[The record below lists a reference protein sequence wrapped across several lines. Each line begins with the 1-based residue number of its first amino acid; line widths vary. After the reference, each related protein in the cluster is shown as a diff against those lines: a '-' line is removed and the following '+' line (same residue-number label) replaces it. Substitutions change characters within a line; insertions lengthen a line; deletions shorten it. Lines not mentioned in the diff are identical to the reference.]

1 MKPNL
6 RPHQVAKSIEL
17 HQVLTKYKLAYLA
30 GKVRT
35 GKTLTALET
44 ARLYGVKDLLV
55 VTRKKAISSIQGDY
69 DLFKFPYNIEI
80 INHESIHKVENI
92 NPCLV
97 IFDEHHVCGSFPKPA
112 KRTKAIKKMFS
123 HIPMVLMSGSPFTE
137 SYSQVFHQFW
147 ISKYSPFKETNFYR
161 WADKYVDK
169 KQMFFGP
176 RPSTDYSNARENE
189 IAEVIEPYMVRI
201 TREEAGLETE
211 VNEIDIYIETPKLL
225 DNLAK
230 QLIDERIIRG
240 KSGVIE
246 TETPASLAS
255 KCHQIYNGSVI
266 IEKYD
271 GEADTIVLSDYKA
284 KAIQEHFKGKK
295 IAIMFF
301 FRAELEIIKQ
311 VFGDTITDCLDEFQA
326 TDKSIAINSVTTE
339 GVNLSK
345 ADAIAFYNIGFSGK
359 AYLQARN
366 RLSVKG
372 RKHNNV
378 YYFLEKGGTTA
389 RVLREVRNKK
399 SFNSK
404 TFLKE
409 FVK

>member
-1 MKPNL
+1 MKPTL
-6 RPHQVAKSIEL
+6 RQHQEQKSIEL
-17 HQVLTKYKLAYLA
+17 NEILSKYKLAYLA
-30 GKVRT
+30 GLPRT
-35 GKTLTALET
+35 GKTLTALNT
-44 ARLYGVKDLLV
+44 ASLYGAKSVLV
-55 VTRKKAISSIQGDY
+55 VTRKKAISSIQSDY
-69 DLFKFPYNIEI
+69 DLFKFTYDIEI
-80 INHESIHKVENI
+80 INHESIHKVENLK
-92 NPCLV
+92 PCLV
-97 IFDEHHVCGSFPKPA
+97 IFDEHHVCGSFPKPS

-123 HIPMVLMSGSPFTE
+123 DVPMILMSGSPFTE

-169 KQMFFGP
+169 KQLFFGP

-201 TREEAGLETE
+201 TREEADLE
-211 VNEIDIYIETPKLL
+211 VDINEIDVYIEAPKMLH
-225 DNLAK
+225 NLAK

-240 KSGVIE
+240 KTGVIE

-266 IEKYD
+266 IETYD
-271 GEADTIVLSDYKA
+271 GEADTVVLSNYKA
-284 KAIQEHFKGKK
+284 KAIQEYFKGKK

-301 FRAELEIIKQ
+301 FRAELDILKE
-311 VFGDTITDCLDEFQA
+311 VFGDTITDCLDEFQT

-359 AYLQARN
+359 AYLQARD
-366 RLSVKG
+366 RLTVKG
-372 RKHNNV
+372 RSNNYV
-378 YYFLEKGGTTA
+378 YFFLEKGGTTS
-389 RVLREVRNKK
+389 RVLKQVRNKK

>member
-1 MKPNL
+1 MIPTL
-6 RPHQVAKSIEL
+6 RPHQEQKSIEL
-17 HQVLTKYKLAYLA
+17 HQVLTEYKLAYLA

-44 ARLYGVKDLLV
+44 ARLYGIKDLLV

-80 INHESIHKVENI
+80 INYESVHKIENEK
-92 NPCLV
+92 PCLV
-97 IFDEHHVCGSFPKPA
+97 ILDEAHSISAFPKPS
-112 KRTKAIKKMFS
+112 KRTKAIKKIFS
-123 HIPMVLMSGSPFTE
+123 DVPIILMSGSPFTE

-211 VNEIDIYIETPKLL
+211 VNEIDVYIETPKLL

-230 QLIDERIIRG
+230 QLISERIIRG
-240 KSGVIE
+240 KTGVIE

-266 IEKYD
+266 IETYD
-271 GEADTIVLSDYKA
+271 GEADTVVLSNYKA

-311 VFGDTITDCLDEFQA
+311 VFGDTITDCLEEFQT

-359 AYLQARN
+359 AYLQARD
-366 RLSVKG
+366 RLTVKG
-372 RKHNNV
+372 RSNNYV
-378 YYFLEKGGTTA
+378 YFFLEKGGTTA